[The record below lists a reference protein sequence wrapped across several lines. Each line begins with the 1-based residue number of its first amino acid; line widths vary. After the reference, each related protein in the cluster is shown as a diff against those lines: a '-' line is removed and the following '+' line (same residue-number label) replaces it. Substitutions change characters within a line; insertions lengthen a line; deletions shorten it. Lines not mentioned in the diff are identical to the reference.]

1 MVIEE
6 GPCDG
11 GGARE
16 MGEGPC
22 NGEEHVMEEGVGRRE
37 EVVKGRGE
45 HHSRKISVKEV
56 VSECLELN
64 EEG

>member
-1 MVIEE
+1 MEE
-6 GPCDG
+6 GPG
-11 GGARE
+11 RWGRG
-16 MGEGPC
+16 
-22 NGEEHVMEEGVGRRE
+22 HVMERNMLMEEGVGRRE

>member
-22 NGEEHVMEEGVGRRE
+22 NGEEHVDGGGGGQERGSSKREGRA
-37 EVVKGRGE
+37 
-45 HHSRKISVKEV
+45 S
-56 VSECLELN
+56 
-64 EEG
+64 